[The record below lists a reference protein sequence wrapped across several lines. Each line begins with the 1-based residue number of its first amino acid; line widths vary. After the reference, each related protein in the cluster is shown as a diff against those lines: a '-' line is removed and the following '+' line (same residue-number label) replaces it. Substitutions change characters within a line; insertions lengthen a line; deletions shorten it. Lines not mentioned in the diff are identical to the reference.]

1 MSPIQQ
7 MLLGAGGAGD
17 TKTYVD
23 DLFSTFLYKGTGS
36 SQTISTGI
44 DQSGEGALT
53 WIKER
58 SGTQDNILVDSV
70 RGPTKRLV
78 SNGTGGE
85 STDNSV
91 VSAFTSSGFT
101 VGDSAKTN
109 DNGETFCSWTFRKA
123 TGFFDVITYNGTG
136 SNAPI
141 TVNHNL
147 GSIPG
152 FIALKRTDGS
162 EDWIVWHRYMGSSS
176 NANYLKLS
184 SNAAMGT
191 DGPSPPNAS
200 INSVSSTQ
208 LVIGKDNNKSGESYV
223 VYIWAG
229 GESTAATARSV
240 DFDGATESLQ
250 LASNA
255 DLAPGTGDFTFEC
268 WLKPASWTSSAWE
281 IIYHNGAVNGFT
293 VGKDN
298 SENFIVRAS
307 NNTSFIEQS
316 SLPPIGQWTHVA
328 VTRSGS
334 TLRLFYNGVLKNSV
348 SNSHNFVTAA
358 TGISATAPSSGE
370 AYAGEISNLRFVK
383 GTAVYTSSF
392 RPPTE
397 PLTNITNTKLL
408 CCNNS
413 SVTGST
419 VTPET
424 ITTNGSPTASTDSP
438 FDDPAAHIF
447 GESGSE
453 SVISTGSYVGNGN
466 ADGPEIFLGWEP
478 SWLLIKRISGT
489 EDWMLFDNMRTS
501 TRTDM
506 H

>member
-7 MLLGAGGAGD
+7 MLLGAGGAVA
-17 TKTYVD
+17 TKTYAD
-23 DLFSTFLYKGTGS
+23 DVFSTFLYKGTGS

-191 DGPSPPNAS
+191 DGSSPPNAS

-240 DFDGATESLQ
+240 YFDGSGGDRLQ
-250 LASNA
+250 
-255 DLAPGTGDFTFEC
+255 
-268 WLKPASWTSSAWE
+268 SA
-281 IIYHNGAVNGFT
+281 
-293 VGKDN
+293 
-298 SENFIVRAS
+298 
-307 NNTSFIEQS
+307 
-316 SLPPIGQWTHVA
+316 
-328 VTRSGS
+328 
-334 TLRLFYNGVLKNSV
+334 
-348 SNSHNFVTAA
+348 
-358 TGISATAPSSGE
+358 
-370 AYAGEISNLRFVK
+370 
-383 GTAVYTSSF
+383 
-392 RPPTE
+392 
-397 PLTNITNTKLL
+397 
-408 CCNNS
+408 NS
-413 SVTGST
+413 SNYNFGSGNF
-419 VTPET
+419 T
-424 ITTNGSPTASTDSP
+424 I
-438 FDDPAAHIF
+438 
-447 GESGSE
+447 E
-453 SVISTGSYVGNGN
+453 
-466 ADGPEIFLGWEP
+466 GW
-478 SWLLIKRISGT
+478 
-489 EDWMLFDNMRTS
+489 F
-501 TRTDM
+501 
-506 H
+506 